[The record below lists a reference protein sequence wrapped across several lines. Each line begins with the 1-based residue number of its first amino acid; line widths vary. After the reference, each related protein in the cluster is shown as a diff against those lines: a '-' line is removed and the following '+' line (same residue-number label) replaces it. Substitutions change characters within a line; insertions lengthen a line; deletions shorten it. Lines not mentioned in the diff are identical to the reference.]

1 MSVLTENDFQSGKC
15 FSSTSDSGEKSLT
28 CPAALSPKVT
38 GLINM
43 EKKLNSP
50 LFFFSFYCFTGKFL
64 LSPQDIF
71 MLKSCIALLCIM
83 QTHCSP
89 SFPQKVSKLRSYFK
103 AVPKPIRHFNCLVL
117 SNHCAD
123 GKT

>member
-28 CPAALSPKVT
+28 SPAALSPKVT
-38 GLINM
+38 GLMSM

-50 LFFFSFYCFTGKFL
+50 LFFWFFFNCFTGKFL
-64 LSPQDIF
+64 LSHQDIF
-71 MLKSCIALLCIM
+71 MLKSFIAFFCIM

-89 SFPQKVSKLRSYFK
+89 SFPQKAITHK
-103 AVPKPIRHFNCLVL
+103 
-117 SNHCAD
+117 
-123 GKT
+123 